1 MLTMT
6 PCRIEFLSGHLEAMR
21 SAAAAAYPNE
31 CCGLLAGSGL
41 EVVTVTLVRQS
52 ANLAVNR
59 KTEFAVDP
67 QMQFDLMRELR
78 GTPYHIV
85 GHYHSH
91 PNGILVPSSR
101 DIAGAHDPNA
111 IWIIISVNGNEPAI
125 LRAVT
130 IRCGEGEFSEIP
142 IVILP

>member
-1 MLTMT
+1 
-6 PCRIEFLSGHLEAMR
+6 MR

-91 PNGILVPSSR
+91 PKAFGAFLARHRGGSR
-101 DIAGAHDPNA
+101 SERNLDHHIRQC
-111 IWIIISVNGNEPAI
+111 GNEPAI

-142 IVILP
+142 VVILP